1 MALNDESLLTP
12 QALERIE
19 RAVAQAEQG
28 TSCEI
33 AVVLAPAS
41 SRYEVPVF
49 QLAGLFTIVAFVALD
64 ALNFFVLETDMLDN
78 PLWLMCCSL
87 AVGAGVAMFVTST
100 GLRRKFVS
108 AAQARKAVDLAAAAS
123 FWEQKI
129 GFTTEHN
136 AVLLYVSV
144 WEGQARVLADAGAT
158 TKIADAKFGEIAKSL
173 NDSSGDG
180 LEAVCAA
187 IAQIGA
193 LVKPVFPRAGD
204 DVNEV
209 PDKPVIRQA

>member
-12 QALERIE
+12 QTLERIE

-33 AVVLAPAS
+33 AVVLAPSS

-64 ALNFFVLETDMLDN
+64 ALNFFLLETNLLDN

-87 AVGAGVAMFVTST
+87 AVGAGVSMFVAGTAM
-100 GLRRKFVS
+100 RRKFVS
-108 AAQARKAVDLAAAAS
+108 AAQARKAVDLASAAS

-129 GFTTEHN
+129 GFTKEHN
-136 AVLLYVSV
+136 AVLLFVSV
-144 WEGQARVLADAGAT
+144 WEGQARVLPDAGAT
-158 TKIADAKFGEIAKSL
+158 AKIADARFGAIAKAL
-173 NDSSGDG
+173 NDSGSDAAD
-180 LEAVCAA
+180 AVCEA
-187 IAQIGA
+187 ITQIGA
-193 LVKPVFPRAGD
+193 LVKEAFPRASS

-209 PDKPVIRQA
+209 PDKPVIREP